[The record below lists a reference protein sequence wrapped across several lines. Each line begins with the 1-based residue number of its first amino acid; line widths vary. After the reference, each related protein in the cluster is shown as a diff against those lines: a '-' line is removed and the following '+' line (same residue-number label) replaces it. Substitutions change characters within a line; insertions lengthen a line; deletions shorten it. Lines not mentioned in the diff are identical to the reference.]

1 MRKFLAGLVVAG
13 LAMTAGFA
21 HAAPVVSLV
30 GDQDG
35 FDIGATNG
43 ASVNYALISGPAEV
57 GSSDAWLYGS
67 QSYAHT
73 YSLPGVISSA
83 SLEIFS
89 VGQGLDGLSSLY
101 LNNIFIGSLTDG
113 DNVGP
118 GYNYA
123 WIDVFDLTPYLAL
136 LTGNDTF
143 EVRTVSTG
151 DGWALDYSQL
161 TLQTS
166 SVPEPASLALLGLGL
181 VGFAAMRRRKAA

>member
-13 LAMTAGFA
+13 FAMMAGFA

-43 ASVNYALISGPAEV
+43 AGVNYALISGPAEV
-57 GSSDAWLYGS
+57 GGTDAWLYGS
-67 QSYAHT
+67 QSHAHT

-89 VGQGLDGLSSLY
+89 VGQGFDGLSSLY

-113 DNVGP
+113 DDVGSS
-118 GYNYA
+118 YNYA
-123 WIDVFDLTPYLAL
+123 WVDVFDLTPYLAL